1 MADNRTFLDKY
12 MDRMRSEAAK
22 PTEEDPTDPMVRLSR
37 EMLRGAEN
45 DLPTVPGAP
54 KQEIPAATPATP
66 QAPGAEAPPVQAPAA
81 AAAAEEEKKEVA
93 NARVVEVL
101 PDEKLED
108 VIAELHELTGL
119 EDIKEHIDTLV
130 NLLRVQAQRKAHDL
144 PTVEIGLH
152 RLFIGN
158 PGTGK
163 QLHKDVKVPLAFG
176 GMSTVEKLSPGD
188 MILGKNGKP
197 TKIIGKYRPKENDL
211 FEVKFSDGT
220 LVKCGG
226 SHLWEV
232 QNKLQ
237 RAQRYKRA
245 EHRRRK
251 RVQSVSSEGIENL
264 KNLDDNPKS
273 LVELSKHSGT
283 SYQWLYK
290 LVKENGIK
298 PDAILSVGSKRTR
311 VRGFRP
317 SSILKFEE
325 KMRKFVKDQRGELYS
340 ILSTR
345 DIIAGISQGK
355 KFSVDVAQSS
365 EYPTKDLPIEP
376 YALGLWLGDGTSGTA
391 SIGGLYEDIEFYATQ
406 ISHPLRISYNAPNE
420 KYRSP
425 MGEIVLGERDR
436 SKGYPVNPILNYFRD
451 LGLISPIGEKTDR
464 YMKDIPEDYL
474 YSNREQRLGLLAG
487 LLDSDGHADPR
498 QGGAS
503 FGNTNEKIVIK
514 ARQIVASLGM
524 KPGPIKSKIPFAVS
538 SDGKRVPGKRVYF
551 FGFLPDEQVFRLP
564 RKAKTLEEIRLN
576 KLNTLKHQIK
586 QKIRY
591 IESIVPIQDNPE
603 DYYCF
608 EVDSPDHLFLI
619 TESYIPTH
627 NTTVARFMGRLYKA
641 AGRLSRGHLVETD
654 RSGLVGGFVG
664 QTALKTK
671 EVLEAAKGGVLFLD
685 EAYALVPDDGGN
697 DFGQEAITTILKF
710 MEDNREDFVFIG
722 AGYPREMKRFIDSN
736 SGFASRFNELMDFPD
751 YDSAELGEIF
761 DSMVK
766 KNHYT
771 LTKEGKEKVK
781 ADLQWFTENKN
792 ANFANG
798 RLVRKYFEE
807 LIQNQANRL
816 GRSKKELTKNQLK
829 RIGISDFPKD
839 LTKLL

>member
-12 MDRMRSEAAK
+12 MDRMKADATK
-22 PTEEDPTDPMVRLSR
+22 APAQDDLTDPMVRLSR
-37 EMLRGAEN
+37 EMLRGAEGE
-45 DLPTVPGAP
+45 LPMAP
-54 KQEIPAATPATP
+54 TANQEEPASKAPVAP
-66 QAPGAEAPPVQAPAA
+66 QAPVAEAPPVEASEAA
-81 AAAAEEEKKEVA
+81 TEEKKEVA

-108 VIAELHELTGL
+108 VISELHELTGL

-163 QLHKDVKVPLAFG
+163 
-176 GMSTVEKLSPGD
+176 
-188 MILGKNGKP
+188 
-197 TKIIGKYRPKENDL
+197 
-211 FEVKFSDGT
+211 
-220 LVKCGG
+220 
-226 SHLWEV
+226 
-232 QNKLQ
+232 
-237 RAQRYKRA
+237 
-245 EHRRRK
+245 
-251 RVQSVSSEGIENL
+251 
-264 KNLDDNPKS
+264 
-273 LVELSKHSGT
+273 
-283 SYQWLYK
+283 
-290 LVKENGIK
+290 
-298 PDAILSVGSKRTR
+298 
-311 VRGFRP
+311 
-317 SSILKFEE
+317 
-325 KMRKFVKDQRGELYS
+325 
-340 ILSTR
+340 
-345 DIIAGISQGK
+345 
-355 KFSVDVAQSS
+355 
-365 EYPTKDLPIEP
+365 
-376 YALGLWLGDGTSGTA
+376 
-391 SIGGLYEDIEFYATQ
+391 
-406 ISHPLRISYNAPNE
+406 
-420 KYRSP
+420 
-425 MGEIVLGERDR
+425 
-436 SKGYPVNPILNYFRD
+436 
-451 LGLISPIGEKTDR
+451 
-464 YMKDIPEDYL
+464 
-474 YSNREQRLGLLAG
+474 
-487 LLDSDGHADPR
+487 
-498 QGGAS
+498 
-503 FGNTNEKIVIK
+503 
-514 ARQIVASLGM
+514 
-524 KPGPIKSKIPFAVS
+524 
-538 SDGKRVPGKRVYF
+538 
-551 FGFLPDEQVFRLP
+551 
-564 RKAKTLEEIRLN
+564 
-576 KLNTLKHQIK
+576 
-586 QKIRY
+586 
-591 IESIVPIQDNPE
+591 
-603 DYYCF
+603 
-608 EVDSPDHLFLI
+608 
-619 TESYIPTH
+619 
-627 NTTVARFMGRLYKA
+627 TTVARFMGRLYKA
-641 AGRLSRGHLVETD
+641 AGRLSKGHLVETD

-751 YDSAELGEIF
+751 YDSLELGEIF

-816 GRSKKELTKNQLK
+816 GRSKKDLTKNQLK